1 LVTALLAA
9 CGYSR
14 TPAPGLEKPA
24 QPQSFYSLSVPAA
37 GVTLQAPRNWTRID
51 QAAPLVLT
59 LSSGS
64 AVVAL
69 WRYVRAQPLPRGRAR
84 MAAATQALIA
94 AVQSRQPA
102 VQVVRARVVHLN
114 GVRGV
119 EVNAV
124 ERIKGQLRRV
134 RSTHL
139 YAGQQ
144 ELVLEEYAPVDVFHS
159 VDHAVFS
166 PLRRSLRVTATS

>member
-1 LVTALLAA
+1 MTALLAA

-14 TPAPGLEKPA
+14 APAPGLENPA
-24 QPQSFYSLSVPAA
+24 SPQGVYTLSVPGG

-51 QAAPLVLT
+51 QPPPLMLT

-69 WRYVRAQPLPRGRAR
+69 WRFVRVRPLPRGRAP
-84 MAAATQALIA
+84 MSAATQALIA
-94 AVQSRQPA
+94 AVRSRQPA

-124 ERIKGQLRRV
+124 ERIRGQLRRV

-139 YAGQQ
+139 YVGR
-144 ELVLEEYAPVDVFHS
+144 EEIVLEEYAPVDLFHS

-166 PLRRSLRVTATS
+166 PLRRSLRVTART

>member
-1 LVTALLAA
+1 LVTALVAA

-14 TPAPGLEKPA
+14 TPAPGLLSPA
-24 QPQSFYSLSVPAA
+24 PPQGVSTLSVPGA
-37 GVTLQAPRNWTRID
+37 GVTLRAPRNWTRID
-51 QAAPLVLT
+51 QSAPLVLT
-59 LSSGS
+59 LSSGG

-69 WRYVRAQPLPRGRAR
+69 WRYVRERPLPRGRAG
-84 MAAATQALIA
+84 MSAAIQALIA
-94 AVQSRQPA
+94 AVRNRQPGA
-102 VQVVRARVVHLN
+102 QLVRARIVHLN

-119 EVNAV
+119 ELNAV

-139 YAGQQ
+139 YAGQ
-144 ELVLEEYAPVDVFHS
+144 EEIVLEEYAPVDLFHS

-166 PLRRSLRVTATS
+166 PLRRSLRITASS